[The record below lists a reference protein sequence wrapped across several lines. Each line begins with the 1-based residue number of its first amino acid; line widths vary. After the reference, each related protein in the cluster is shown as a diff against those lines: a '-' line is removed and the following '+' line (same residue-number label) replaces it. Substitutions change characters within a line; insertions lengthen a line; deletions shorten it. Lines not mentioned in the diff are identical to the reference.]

1 MSSVFC
7 ADAPLR
13 TFSLSFHVRE
23 YLNTVEQ
30 ISLFFVSRQHELWPQ
45 QLTAMIENFFTP
57 INPVLSQLMETEFV
71 WFSFK
76 LFFFSEVCLK
86 ASRQSDEGAAD
97 NFSSVRRQRCSSSIF
112 MDTFLMQHLKCRLH
126 ST

>member
-76 LFFFSEVCLK
+76 LFFF
-86 ASRQSDEGAAD
+86 
-97 NFSSVRRQRCSSSIF
+97 F
-112 MDTFLMQHLKCRLH
+112 
-126 ST
+126 